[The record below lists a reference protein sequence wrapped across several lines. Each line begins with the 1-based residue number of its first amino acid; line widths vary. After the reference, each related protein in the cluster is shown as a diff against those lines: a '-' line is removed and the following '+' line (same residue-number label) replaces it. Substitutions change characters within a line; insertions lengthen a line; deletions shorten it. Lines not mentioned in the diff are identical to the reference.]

1 MGRNDQSFL
10 SPFLPHTEFA
20 SPTQT
25 FQETDRNLN
34 VSRIDLLQ
42 GIRQDDGSV
51 QQPQL
56 SYPSSVTIPGLE
68 PTTQPTTPLQHPAG
82 DVQQPFYGQGQTLA
96 GSPIFPPQPNITNIS
111 PISVPDTRPLNYF
124 SSQRNPPLGN
134 GITFADIAQQSQV
147 YGQQYHFPT
156 PQTATPYAGPTGGT
170 ELRTR
175 SLSDSGYMSRISGIS
190 GNTSFQGTLA
200 NIPQSPQTVSFNQLI
215 QPGFTPGSQ
224 YTPDPQPETSS
235 LLNEPASQPKPRRK
249 RKERKVFC
257 PEKDCPWTGR
267 CPSERKKHIHQKH
280 TKPHACDF
288 YGCTMTFGS
297 NSDLKRH
304 KESRH
309 PSERTP
315 QYKCFATKKKS
326 CLESTH
332 IFTRKDN
339 FRTHLVKTH
348 GLTENEVAEHIVLSN
363 KWLFDTKRGSMETR
377 EKTLQSPVQ
386 FDDHVQSTHPQP
398 QYPASVDMNLL
409 RQLTP
414 ADYNPV
420 EDALGEEEYL
430 DMARRLEDDM
440 ESIISNFCKSSGDLS
455 IPGIQEPVDY
465 NGPSTTPGDS
475 YINLA
480 DNLIARSSNQ
490 QTSYLPQ
497 IENSGEREWSLR
509 EVERNF
515 QQPTTAQTVV
525 EKEKYPCAEPGC
537 NASFKIPSLLKKHRK
552 RHRKPYGCTFKD
564 CYQTFG
570 SKADWKRHESSRHS
584 HLERWRCGDPDIT
597 DSSRSCAKMF
607 ERRSSYEFHLKVH
620 GIDNEDEILQRLNGN
635 RIGGDCQFRF
645 WCGFCNALVPVFTEG
660 FAALIERFDHIYNE
674 HFEKGQDI
682 SSWVL
687 PDSHLTKG
695 EAKPQSLGRALQY
708 AASATETT
716 ISESVDSKSLL
727 EDVPEIEET
736 GAAPLQRNVRQ
747 IRTFR
752 ASSRGRRSRVSMSPP
767 KSLKRRR
774 EHSRPTPEAP
784 SAPTA
789 EVAPELQLPTDQ
801 FSRELPSL
809 EEIGTFNFD
818 DLFNDDT
825 WFLGSPT
832 EPS

>member
-1 MGRNDQSFL
+1 MSRERLSLDGPLPIRTKVSWKYMSCNIAHRN
-10 SPFLPHTEFA
+10 T
-20 SPTQT
+20 
-25 FQETDRNLN
+25 
-34 VSRIDLLQ
+34 
-42 GIRQDDGSV
+42 
-51 QQPQL
+51 
-56 SYPSSVTIPGLE
+56 
-68 PTTQPTTPLQHPAG
+68 
-82 DVQQPFYGQGQTLA
+82 
-96 GSPIFPPQPNITNIS
+96 NITG
-111 PISVPDTRPLNYF
+111 V
-124 SSQRNPPLGN
+124 
-134 GITFADIAQQSQV
+134 
-147 YGQQYHFPT
+147 
-156 PQTATPYAGPTGGT
+156 
-170 ELRTR
+170 LR
-175 SLSDSGYMSRISGIS
+175 
-190 GNTSFQGTLA
+190 
-200 NIPQSPQTVSFNQLI
+200 
-215 QPGFTPGSQ
+215 
-224 YTPDPQPETSS
+224 
-235 LLNEPASQPKPRRK
+235 
-249 RKERKVFC
+249 
-257 PEKDCPWTGR
+257 
-267 CPSERKKHIHQKH
+267 KHIHQKH

-515 QQPTTAQTVV
+515 QQPVRV
-525 EKEKYPCAEPGC
+525 
-537 NASFKIPSLLKKHRK
+537 
-552 RHRKPYGCTFKD
+552 
-564 CYQTFG
+564 
-570 SKADWKRHESSRHS
+570 
-584 HLERWRCGDPDIT
+584 
-597 DSSRSCAKMF
+597 
-607 ERRSSYEFHLKVH
+607 
-620 GIDNEDEILQRLNGN
+620 
-635 RIGGDCQFRF
+635 FR
-645 WCGFCNALVPVFTEG
+645 NL
-660 FAALIERFDHIYNE
+660 
-674 HFEKGQDI
+674 
-682 SSWVL
+682 S
-687 PDSHLTKG
+687 
-695 EAKPQSLGRALQY
+695 
-708 AASATETT
+708 
-716 ISESVDSKSLL
+716 
-727 EDVPEIEET
+727 
-736 GAAPLQRNVRQ
+736 
-747 IRTFR
+747 
-752 ASSRGRRSRVSMSPP
+752 
-767 KSLKRRR
+767 
-774 EHSRPTPEAP
+774 
-784 SAPTA
+784 
-789 EVAPELQLPTDQ
+789 
-801 FSRELPSL
+801 
-809 EEIGTFNFD
+809 
-818 DLFNDDT
+818 
-825 WFLGSPT
+825 
-832 EPS
+832 